1 MCQKSIVFASIFQ
14 AKNSLFAVAS
24 VKVVKAKKWNSQG
37 RRACDARTRK
47 PPLVYDAL
55 KIPETKSLAVTLVR
69 NFTDC

>member
-1 MCQKSIVFASIFQ
+1 M
-14 AKNSLFAVAS
+14 AS

-69 NFTDC
+69 NFTELLISRSAKVKVSKIVIV